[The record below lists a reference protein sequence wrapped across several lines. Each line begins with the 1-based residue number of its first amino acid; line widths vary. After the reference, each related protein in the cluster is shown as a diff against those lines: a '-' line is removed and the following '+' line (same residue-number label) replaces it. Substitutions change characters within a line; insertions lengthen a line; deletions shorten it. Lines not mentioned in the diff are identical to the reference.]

1 MVGFLLEVLVQAL
14 PLFLESCNQLLA
26 FLLRHQHLLLVS
38 LVLLL
43 NLHLSHEV
51 VLVFDLGLDF
61 GNVLGHFSVRLLL
74 KVVFVLLCWQ
84 FRSRQNVFDCIG
96 YDEVLVGDQSVD
108 WLLVLAWNGWLPFPF
123 SDLLLD

>member
-1 MVGFLLEVLVQAL
+1 MVGLLLEVLVQAL
-14 PLFLESCNQLLA
+14 PLFLESSNELLA
-26 FLLRHQHLLLVS
+26 FLFRHQHLLLVS

-43 NLHLSHEV
+43 NLHFSHEV

-61 GNVLGHFSVRLLL
+61 GNVLGHFPVRFLLEE
-74 KVVFVLLCWQ
+74 VFVLLGWQ

-108 WLLVLAWNGWLPFPF
+108 WLLVLAWNGWLLFPF

>member
-1 MVGFLLEVLVQAL
+1 MVSLLLEVLVQAL

-26 FLLRHQHLLLVS
+26 FFLRHQHLLLVS

-43 NLHLSHEV
+43 NLHLSNEV

-61 GNVLGHFSVRLLL
+61 GNVLWHFSVGLLL
-74 KVVFVLLCWQ
+74 EVVFVLLGWQ
-84 FRSRQNVFDCIG
+84 FRSSQNVFDCIG

-108 WLLVLAWNGWLPFPF
+108 WLLVLAWNGWLLFPF

>member
-1 MVGFLLEVLVQAL
+1 MVGLLLEVLVQAL

-61 GNVLGHFSVRLLL
+61 GNVLGHFSVGLLL